1 VVGVG
6 GLGCPAALAL
16 ARSGAVRLGLFDGDR
31 VESSNLPRQ
40 ILYQEGDLGRW
51 KVDAAV
57 ERLRTLAPG
66 CDVQAFPGI
75 ASERIDDLARFDLW
89 LDGVDRFTTKLWLAD
104 RAAAAGRTLI
114 HAGAT
119 RLQGQVLEIGPDGRP
134 CLHCL
139 LDAGERIEDSC
150 QQLGILGPV
159 AGALGALAAR
169 MALEVLEGDGAPGR
183 FIALD
188 AARGQ
193 VREGRLSARENC
205 RHGERGLD
213 ATADVTAE
221 VCPLA
226 FIRAR
231 LALEPLPAGG
241 RLGVR
246 LLGDEALRSL
256 SRSFAEEGHRVV
268 SLQPEPGGRYLLIL
282 RKRDASPVASAST
295 SNHDELLPAQHP
307 PRT

>member
-1 VVGVG
+1 VG

-40 ILYQEGDLGRW
+40 LLYREGDLGRW

-57 ERLRTLAPG
+57 ERLRALAPG
-66 CDVQAFPGI
+66 CK
-75 ASERIDDLARFDLW
+75 SEPFAGMAAERLDDLRRFDLW
-89 LDGVDRFTTKLWLAD
+89 IDGLDRFAAKTWLAD
-104 RAAAAGRTLI
+104 RAVAAQRTLI

-119 RLQGQVLEIGPDGRP
+119 RLQGQVLEIGPDGQP

-139 LDAGERIEDSC
+139 LDGDREIEDSC

-159 AGALGALAAR
+159 AGTLGGFAAR
-169 MALEVLEGDGAPGR
+169 MALDVLAGVGMPGR
-183 FIALD
+183 FIAVD
-188 AARGQ
+188 TERGEI
-193 VREGRLSARENC
+193 REGRFSVEKTCHHGARA
-205 RHGERGLD
+205 LD
-213 ATADVTAE
+213 ATSDVTAD

-231 LALEPLPAGG
+231 LALEPLPPGG

-246 LLGDEALRSL
+246 LLGEEALRSL
-256 SRSFAEEGHRVV
+256 PRSFSEEGHRVV
-268 SLQPEPGGRYLLIL
+268 SLEAEPGGRHLMIL
-282 RKRDASPVASAST
+282 EKRDPSRDAGRSPAAT
-295 SNHDELLPAQHP
+295 AEPPPPQHP
-307 PRT
+307 PST